1 MVDDATRASM
11 LVDHVG
17 VDLWRAFRAF
27 EESMFAALVAAGH
40 VDITL
45 ADSDV
50 LAFVGPD
57 GTRSVELAKN
67 RRISKQAAQ
76 EQVQRLAAR
85 GYLTLTPD
93 PMDRRAKRVM
103 LTKKGEALM
112 RHLVAIKRGLHDR
125 VGTEL
130 GETGFAELRTN
141 LERVCRALDHRR
153 GGEVP
158 GDRDKKDQ

>member
-1 MVDDATRASM
+1 MVNDATRALM

-27 EESMFAALVAAGH
+27 EEAMFSALVEAGYAD
-40 VDITL
+40 VTL

-76 EQVQRLAAR
+76 EQVKRLVAR
-85 GYLTLTPD
+85 GYLDLAPD
-93 PMDRRAKRVM
+93 PMDRRAKRVT

-112 RHLVAIKRGLHDR
+112 RDLVAIKRGLHDS
-125 VGTEL
+125 VGTEF
-130 GETGFAELRTN
+130 GEAGFAELRVN
-141 LERVCRALDHRR
+141 LERVRRALDNRR
-153 GGEVP
+153 GGEMP
-158 GDRDKKDQ
+158 GDRDEEDQ